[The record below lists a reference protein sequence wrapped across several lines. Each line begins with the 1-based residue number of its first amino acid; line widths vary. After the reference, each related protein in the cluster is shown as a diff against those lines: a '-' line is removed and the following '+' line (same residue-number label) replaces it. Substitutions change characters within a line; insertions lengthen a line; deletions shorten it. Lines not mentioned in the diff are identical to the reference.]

1 MMGEEKPIGRNA
13 KRNCK
18 KHELTNNERSAV
30 LQALLERSTDRVLK
44 RGAIKQVADELNV
57 AAERLGLQ
65 IELVCQP
72 PNSPDLNVLD
82 LGYFNAIQSIQH
94 QQAPNNV
101 DQLIEAVEE
110 SFNKLQKSK
119 LNNTFLS
126 LQLAMEQVILVDG
139 DNNYK
144 LRHMSKEK
152 LEREGK
158 LEVSITISDE
168 LQQKLLLLK

>member
-1 MMGEEKPIGRNA
+1 M
-13 KRNCK
+13 
-18 KHELTNNERSAV
+18 
-30 LQALLERSTDRVLK
+30 
-44 RGAIKQVADELNV
+44 
-57 AAERLGLQ
+57 Q

-101 DQLIEAVEE
+101 DQLIEAMEE